1 MSRSNKSNKQI
12 LPHPTYP
19 PPITPSATYDSPWEH
34 FTDHPIRPIAP
45 IGLIRPTLTYTSPSS
60 TPLVPYSPP
69 ASSSPPIIPIPT
81 YDSPWEHFT
90 DHPIRPIAPIGLI
103 RPTLVYASPTRLGLP
118 HERPT
123 ATLRRLAVGLV
134 GSVLPERVGRAQP
147 WVVGERL

>member
-103 RPTLVYASPTRLGLP
+103 RPTLTY
-118 HERPT
+118 
-123 ATLRRLAVGLV
+123 LR
-134 GSVLPERVGRAQP
+134 
-147 WVVGERL
+147 